1 MPDRAEPSAR
11 AREARDVRAGDR
23 REAEAAA
30 RLAGA
35 RRRRAEASPQ
45 RAPPPSRCYRAAFG
59 RPTSALRAQVLYDA
73 HGQVWK
79 DLARVQNE
87 LEAIRTEGQKST
99 GHAFVVFQRESR
111 RDECLAVFYRPTM
124 LDQLRN
130 MLCGQVTIQPPQLRC
145 AGNRLVFVEKA
156 PEPADIFWEHLELS
170 RGEKVGRDL
179 ARGRG

>member
-1 MPDRAEPSAR
+1 M
-11 AREARDVRAGDR
+11 
-23 REAEAAA
+23 
-30 RLAGA
+30 
-35 RRRRAEASPQ
+35 
-45 RAPPPSRCYRAAFG
+45 
-59 RPTSALRAQVLYDA
+59 LYDA

-99 GHAFVVFQRESR
+99 GHAFVVFQREAR

-130 MLCGQVTIQPPQLRC
+130 MLCGQVTIQPPRLRC

-179 ARGRG
+179 ARGHG